1 MSAQD
6 SPLNKAHQ
14 HGANADDY
22 LAQGLL
28 IPAAEEYE
36 KAAQA
41 FQSCLLGSTD
51 EKTKLTL
58 QMLYNEHTKS
68 AKDAQRKIAKLREE
82 NKDPSLP
89 QNVPHKHTSPPPPV
103 SGPSSSPPPQAGNRM
118 ADSRD
123 TGDESFMLLGQ
134 RSEPGDILFNQFWK
148 VTTDLLEN
156 ISQPVAFASA
166 PIRYPPIPRKET
178 GSMVGPENGKGIA
191 SRLSG
196 FSKRLVDTSYQIA
209 IGTQRPQAT
218 PSSFQDDFCE
228 VLTDDEDD
236 DDLVE
241 SFCVIP
247 TEDEKQKL
255 RKENSVMKAEISTL
269 QNRLSEM
276 NAILKMRQDKDNV
289 LRDNILH
296 ARREA
301 QRVMTAS
308 VVGQQTPRQL
318 APPDLGSLSI
328 PPSASRERE
337 TQLNKR
343 IKELEEDVKVLKAEN
358 ESQKQMIVRFRERWA
373 QLKES
378 MKRKKEAKAAAA
390 AASSPVREK
399 IVEDPE
405 GEEGPPW

>member
-1 MSAQD
+1 MVD
-6 SPLNKAHQ
+6 S
-14 HGANADDY
+14 
-22 LAQGLL
+22 
-28 IPAAEEYE
+28 
-36 KAAQA
+36 
-41 FQSCLLGSTD
+41 
-51 EKTKLTL
+51 
-58 QMLYNEHTKS
+58 
-68 AKDAQRKIAKLREE
+68 
-82 NKDPSLP
+82 
-89 QNVPHKHTSPPPPV
+89 QN
-103 SGPSSSPPPQAGNRM
+103 
-118 ADSRD
+118 

-166 PIRYPPIPRKET
+166 PIRYPPTPRKET
-178 GSMVGPENGKGIA
+178 GMEPENERGIA

-196 FSKRLVDTSYQIA
+196 FSKRLVENSYQIA
-209 IGTQRPQAT
+209 TGTQRPQAT
-218 PSSFQDDFCE
+218 SSSLQDDLDE
-228 VLTDDEDD
+228 VLADDD
-236 DDLVE
+236 DDLAE
-241 SFCVIP
+241 SFFVIP
-247 TEDEKQKL
+247 SGDEKQKL
-255 RKENSVMKAEISTL
+255 RKENAAMKAEISTL
-269 QNRLSEM
+269 QNKLSEV

-308 VVGQQTPRQL
+308 AVGQQTPRQL

-343 IKELEEDVKVLKAEN
+343 IKELEEDVKVLKVEN

-390 AASSPVREK
+390 ASSSPVRER
-399 IVEDPE
+399 IVEDPQ
-405 GEEGPPW
+405 GEAADEPPW

>member
-1 MSAQD
+1 MSTQD

-14 HGANADDY
+14 HGANADEY

-41 FQSCLLGSTD
+41 FQECLLVSTD
-51 EKTKLTL
+51 EKTKGTL
-58 QMLYNEHTKS
+58 RMLYNEHAKS
-68 AKDAQRKIAKLREE
+68 AKDVQRKIAKLREE

-89 QNVPHKHTSPPPPV
+89 QNIPHKQTPSPPPVP
-103 SGPSSSPPPQAGNRM
+103 GPSSSPPPQTGNRM
-118 ADSRD
+118 VDSQN

-166 PIRYPPIPRKET
+166 PIRYPPTPRKET
-178 GSMVGPENGKGIA
+178 GSAMESEADRGIA

-196 FSKRLVDTSYQIA
+196 FSKRLVDTSFQIA
-209 IGTQRPQAT
+209 TGTHRSQVTSGNA
-218 PSSFQDDFCE
+218 QDDLDE
-228 VLTDDEDD
+228 VLADDD
-236 DDLVE
+236 DDLAE
-241 SFCVIP
+241 SFFVIP
-247 TEDEKQKL
+247 SGDEKQRLK
-255 RKENSVMKAEISTL
+255 KENTSLKAEVSTL
-269 QNRLSEM
+269 RSQLSEM
-276 NAILKMRQDKDNV
+276 NTVLKMRQDKDNA

-308 VVGQQTPRQL
+308 VAGQQTPRQL
-318 APPDLGSLSI
+318 APPDLGSLTI
-328 PPSASRERE
+328 TPSVSRERE

-343 IKELEEDVKVLKAEN
+343 IKELEEDVRILKAEN

-378 MKRKKEAKAAAA
+378 MKRKKEAKAAAV
-390 AASSPVREK
+390 AASSPTREK
-399 IVEDPE
+399 IVEDPQ
-405 GEEGPPW
+405 GEAADEPPW

>member
-1 MSAQD
+1 MNAQD

-14 HGANADDY
+14 HGANADEY

-41 FQSCLLGSTD
+41 FQECLLVSTD
-51 EKTKLTL
+51 EKTKGTL
-58 QMLYNEHTKS
+58 RMLYNEHAKS
-68 AKDAQRKIAKLREE
+68 AKDVQRKISKLRDE

-89 QNVPHKHTSPPPPV
+89 QNVPQKHPPTPPPV
-103 SGPSSSPPPQAGNRM
+103 PGPSSSPPRLV
-118 ADSRD
+118 DSQN

-166 PIRYPPIPRKET
+166 PIRYPPTPRKEI
-178 GSMVGPENGKGIA
+178 GSSMEPEADRGIA

-209 IGTQRPQAT
+209 TGTQRVQT
-218 PSSFQDDFCE
+218 TSGSLQDDLDE
-228 VLTDDEDD
+228 VLADDD
-236 DDLVE
+236 DDLAE
-241 SFCVIP
+241 SFFVIP
-247 TEDEKQKL
+247 SGDEKQKL
-255 RKENSVMKAEISTL
+255 RKENATLKAEISTL
-269 QNRLSEM
+269 RDQLSEM
-276 NAILKMRQDKDNV
+276 NAILKMRQDKDNA

-318 APPDLGSLSI
+318 VPPDLGSLSI
-328 PPSASRERE
+328 TPNVSRERE
-337 TQLNKR
+337 GQLNKR
-343 IKELEEDVKVLKAEN
+343 VRELEEDIKVLKAEN

-390 AASSPVREK
+390 AVSSPVREK
-399 IVEDPE
+399 IVEDVQ
-405 GEEGPPW
+405 GEAAEDPPW

>member
-14 HGANADDY
+14 HGSNADEH

-36 KAAQA
+36 KAARA
-41 FQSCLLGSTD
+41 FQECILVSTD
-51 EKTKLTL
+51 EKTKGTL
-58 QMLYNEHTKS
+58 QMLYNEHAKS
-68 AKDAQRKIAKLREE
+68 AKDVQRKIAKLREE

-89 QNVPHKHTSPPPPV
+89 QNVPHTHTPIIPPV
-103 SGPSSSPPPQAGNRM
+103 PGPSSSPTPQTRNRM
-118 ADSRD
+118 VDSQN

-178 GSMVGPENGKGIA
+178 GSAVEFEADRGIA

-209 IGTQRPQAT
+209 TGTQRAQAT
-218 PSSFQDDFCE
+218 SSSLQDDLDE
-228 VLTDDEDD
+228 VLVDDD
-236 DDLVE
+236 DDLAE
-241 SFCVIP
+241 SFFVIP
-247 TEDEKQKL
+247 SGDEKQKL
-255 RKENSVMKAEISTL
+255 RKENSALKAEISTL
-269 QNRLSEM
+269 RDQLSEM
-276 NAILKMRQDKDNV
+276 NVVLKMRQDKDNA

-328 PPSASRERE
+328 TPSTTRDREA
-337 TQLNKR
+337 QLNKR
-343 IKELEEDVKVLKAEN
+343 IKELEEDIKVVKAEN

-399 IVEDPE
+399 IVEDPL
-405 GEEGPPW
+405 GEAADDPPW